1 MKFQIRLAVIL
12 IGILFTTCTRN
23 AKNNHTMGATAD
35 MKRKP
40 EATLLQLIKE
50 NEPKLM
56 DGDLVERTDDD
67 FVSETLREMSQ
78 TDKTYSH
85 CGFAFKED
93 GQWVVYNNMAGEEN
107 KKEQM
112 MRQPFDSFVSPFKKT
127 GFGIFR
133 YNMNDSEISSLH
145 QITKLNFEQGLKF
158 DKTFDLRT
166 DDKMYCAEM
175 IYKFLIKATNNR
187 ILLPTTKKHNFKLKD
202 PKYKGA
208 VLKEF
213 EYVALDN
220 LFLNPFC
227 KEISRVS
234 FKE

>member
-1 MKFQIRLAVIL
+1 
-12 IGILFTTCTRN
+12 
-23 AKNNHTMGATAD
+23 MGSTSN

-40 EATLLQLIKE
+40 KTVLIQLIRE
-50 NEPKLM
+50 NQPKLK

-67 FVSETLREMSQ
+67 FVSETLREMST

-85 CGFAFKED
+85 CGFAFFED
-93 GQWVVYNNMAGEEN
+93 GQWVIYNNMAGEEN

-112 MRQPFDSFVSPFKKT
+112 MRQPFDSFVSPDKKT

-133 YNMNDSEISSLH
+133 YNINDSETSRLH
-145 QITKLNFEQGLKF
+145 RITKLNFDQGLKF
-158 DKTFDLRT
+158 DKTFDLKT

-175 IYKFLIKATNNR
+175 IYKFLISATNRR
-187 ILLPTTKKHNFKLKD
+187 IILPTTKKENFKLKD

-213 EYVALDN
+213 EYVAMDN

-234 FKE
+234 YLE